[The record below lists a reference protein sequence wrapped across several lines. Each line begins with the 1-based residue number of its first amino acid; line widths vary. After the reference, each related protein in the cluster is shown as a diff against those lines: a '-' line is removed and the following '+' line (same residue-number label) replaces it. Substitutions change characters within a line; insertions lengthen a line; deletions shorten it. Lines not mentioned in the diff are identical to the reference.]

1 MSISECLKNTIE
13 TKVNDLMTEVVKNYN
28 DELVSILTTVSKNY
42 NIKLEELLALAETRN
57 KPKKEKKKE
66 PEPEKKDEKKKEKE
80 PEPEPVKKSVEK
92 KEATTTTCIYEFS
105 RPPNKGKICGVRTKG
120 CDYCAKHK
128 PKDQKEKIPTEVEPV
143 KKSVEKASEE
153 KKLVIVKNE
162 DLNVWWEVSS
172 GFVFKSATEKIVIG
186 KVVDDTVMSLSSLDK
201 EECTK
206 RKIVYKET
214 QKDVIER
221 KESILKTIALTKQ
234 ARTDMKKIKN
244 ALAIDSEEEDEK
256 PKPKEKKKNPIE
268 DEDLENML
276 NEMEESDDDN

>member
-1 MSISECLKNTIE
+1 VRSVRNGRDGGFAERG
-13 TKVNDLMTEVVKNYN
+13 
-28 DELVSILTTVSKNY
+28 
-42 NIKLEELLALAETRN
+42 EELLALAETRS

-66 PEPEKKDEKKKEKE
+66 PEPEKKAEKKEKE

-92 KEATTTTCIYEFS
+92 KEANTTTCVYEFS

-153 KKLVIVKNE
+153 KKLVIVKN
-162 DLNVWWEVSS
+162 DDMNVWWEVSS

-186 KVVDDTVMSLSSLDK
+186 KIVDDSVVPLSLLDK

-214 QKDVIER
+214 QKEVVEK

-234 ARTDMKKIKN
+234 AKTDLKKIKN
-244 ALAIDSEEEDEK
+244 ALAVDSEDEEVDAK
-256 PKPKEKKKNPIE
+256 KKKNPIE
-268 DEDLENML
+268 DEELEDML
-276 NEMEESDDDN
+276 NEMEESEEEN